1 MCVIA
6 LRHVH
11 SIHSKWLPNKCWIHT
26 CNACII
32 TTWRLG
38 LPAPLVAHNQCRKF
52 LLYELQLYKPCYLRY
67 VHKYTTFHAVVFEVG
82 MFKGTSV
89 SHLPLQFFW
98 DNLVYPQQC
107 HLDRQQQNCTFISIF
122 EQLQFVSSVII
133 LKMRTWK
140 LCGRVKKGVHVY
152 I

>member
-1 MCVIA
+1 MRVIT
-6 LRHVH
+6 LHQVH
-11 SIHSKWLPNKCWIHT
+11 SIHSKWLP
-26 CNACII
+26 
-32 TTWRLG
+32 TWRLG
-38 LPAPLVAHNQCRKF
+38 LLDPLVAHNQCRKF
-52 LLYELQLYKPCYLRY
+52 LFYELQLYKPCYLRY
-67 VHKYTTFHAVVFEVG
+67 IHKYTTLHAGVSEVG

-98 DNLVYPQQC
+98 HNLVYPQQC
-107 HLDRQQQNCTFISIF
+107 HLVRQQQNCTFISIF